1 MVPLTDQRGRPLRD
15 LRISVTDRCNFRCG
29 YCMPRAVFGPGF
41 QFLPA
46 RELLSFEEIARLS
59 GIFVTLGVRKLRLT
73 GGEPLVRRDLPELVR
88 QLPRAPGL
96 DLALTTNGSLLAAHA
111 AALRSAGLDRVT
123 VSLDSL
129 DDATFRR
136 MNDAEVPVQ
145 TVLDAISA
153 AERVGLRV
161 KINAV
166 IQRGVND
173 HGLLDLASYF
183 RGRGVVLRLIEYMDV
198 GNSNGW
204 SHAEVVSAREMLER
218 IDAVFPLEAAQPS
231 YPGEVA
237 RRYRYRDGSGEIGII
252 ASVTQPF
259 CGDCSRGRLS
269 AQGTFYTCLFASAGH
284 DLRGL
289 LRSGQSDDEI
299 ARQISA
305 LWQARSDA
313 YSEQR
318 GAQLVAL
325 RRRPKIEMSYIG
337 G

>member
-1 MVPLTDQRGRPLRD
+1 
-15 LRISVTDRCNFRCG
+15 
-29 YCMPRAVFGPGF
+29 VFGPGF

-59 GIFVTLGVRKLRLT
+59 RIFVSLGVQKLRLT

-88 QLPRAPGL
+88 LLPKAAGL

-111 AALRSAGLDRVT
+111 EALAKAGLERVT

-145 TVLDAISA
+145 TVLDAIA
-153 AERVGLRV
+153 VARAVGLRV

-173 HGLLDLASYF
+173 QGLIDLARYF
-183 RGRGVVLRLIEYMDV
+183 RERGIVLRLIEYMDV

-204 SHAEVVSAREMLER
+204 DRAEVVSAREMLER
-218 IDAVFPLEAAQPS
+218 IDAVFPLEPAQAN
-231 YPGEVA
+231 YAGEVA
-237 RRYRYRDGSGEIGII
+237 RRYRYRDGSGEIGVI
-252 ASVTQPF
+252 ASVTEPF
-259 CGDCSRGRLS
+259 CGDCSRARLS
-269 AQGTFYTCLFASAGH
+269 AQGSLYTCLFASEGH
-284 DLRGL
+284 DLRRL
-289 LRSGQSDDEI
+289 VRSGQSDAAISGHI
-299 ARQISA
+299 AAI
-305 LWQARSDA
+305 WQARKDA

-318 GAQLVAL
+318 GAPLVAL
-325 RRRPKIEMSYIG
+325 RRGPKIEMSYIG